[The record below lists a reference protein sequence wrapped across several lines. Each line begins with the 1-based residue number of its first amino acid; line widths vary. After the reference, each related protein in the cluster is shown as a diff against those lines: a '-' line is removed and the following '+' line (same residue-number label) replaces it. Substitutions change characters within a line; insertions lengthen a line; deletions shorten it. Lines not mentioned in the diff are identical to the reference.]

1 MQKRIQRSRPD
12 PVAVMRQFLHHR
24 QPEDRLMRGMNQH
37 MDPYQPKKKFPL
49 LFQHSMNIPRRV
61 RPRIG

>member
-1 MQKRIQRSRPD
+1 
-12 PVAVMRQFLHHR
+12 
-24 QPEDRLMRGMNQH
+24 MNQH